1 VDLEG
6 HVHAPSAHIYIYIY
20 IYSVIYLF
28 IIIFLKNKIDN
39 TSFVVVHEALSS
51 SSKSDHWRE
60 MARKM
65 GLEFFVTK
73 NSFSS
78 YFHFKNT

>member
-1 VDLEG
+1 MILK
-6 HVHAPSAHIYIYIY
+6 ASF
-20 IYSVIYLF
+20 SK
-28 IIIFLKNKIDN
+28 IISKYFVTKN
-39 TSFVVVHEALSS
+39 SFS
-51 SSKSDHWRE
+51 SSKFDHWRE

-78 YFHFKNT
+78 YFHLKNT